1 MITTAIFPNRY
12 VQGDKALDILGD
24 ETSRLGNHALVLLD
38 PFVHEQY
45 GEHIRHILTRSLNF
59 TTTIFNGECS
69 DEEIERICNLA
80 RDNDATV
87 IVGIGGG
94 KVLDTAKA
102 AAHLTNH
109 PVVIV
114 PSIASTDAPCSAL
127 SVIYTASGEFKR
139 YMLLPRNPDAVI
151 VDSHIIAKAPTRMLV
166 AGMGDAFATW
176 FEADHCR
183 RNQSGNMTGRQ
194 GPISAFALAHLCHET
209 LLKYGTMALE
219 ASKARVVT
227 PALEHVIEANTL
239 LSGIG
244 FESGGLAAAHAIHN
258 GLTVLP
264 ETHCALHGEKVAIGI
279 QAMMFLS
286 DQDRETVDM
295 VYDFCQSV
303 GLPITLREIGL
314 KDISDTDLMAV
325 AEAACAEGETI
336 HNEPCEIS
344 MRNVFAALKV
354 ANAEGLRRLAK

>member
-12 VQGDKALDILGD
+12 VQGDKALEVLGE
-24 ETSRLGNHALVLLD
+24 ETARLGKNALVLLD

-45 GEHIRHILTRSLNF
+45 GERIRHILTRSLNF
-59 TTTIFNGECS
+59 STTIFNGECC

-80 RDNDATV
+80 RDNEAKV
-87 IVGIGGG
+87 IVGVGGG
-94 KVLDTAKA
+94 KVLDTSKA
-102 AAHLTNH
+102 AAHLTSH

-127 SVIYTASGEFKR
+127 SVIYTSSGNFDR
-139 YMLLPRNPDAVI
+139 YMLLSRNPDAVI
-151 VDSHIIAKAPTRMLV
+151 VDTDIIAKAPTRMLV

-176 FEADHCR
+176 FEADHCHK
-183 RNQSGNMTGRQ
+183 NQSGNMTGRQ
-194 GPISAFALAHLCHET
+194 GPISAYALAKLCHET
-209 LLKYGTMALE
+209 LLEYGPMALE
-219 ASKARVVT
+219 ACKAGVVT
-227 PALEHVIEANTL
+227 PALEHIVEANTL

-264 ETHCALHGEKVAIGI
+264 DTHGALHGEKVAIGI

-286 DQDRETVDM
+286 DQDQATVDM
-295 VYDFCQSV
+295 VYDFCQAV

-354 ANAEGLRRLAK
+354 ANAEGLRRLSK

>member
-1 MITTAIFPNRY
+1 M
-12 VQGDKALDILGD
+12 ALDVLGE

-38 PFVHEQY
+38 PFVHNQFGEQV
-45 GEHIRHILTRSLNF
+45 RHILSRSLNF
-59 TTTIFNGECS
+59 TTTIFSGECC
-69 DEEIERICNLA
+69 DEEIERVCNLA
-80 RDNDATV
+80 RDNEAKV

-127 SVIYTASGEFKR
+127 SVIYSANGAFKR
-139 YMLLPRNPDAVI
+139 YILLPRNPDAII
-151 VDSHIIAKAPTRMLV
+151 VDTDIITKAPTRMLV

-183 RNQSGNMTGRQ
+183 KNQGSNMTGRQ
-194 GPISAFALAHLCHET
+194 GPISAFALARLCHET
-209 LLKYGTMALE
+209 LLEYGPMALE
-219 ASKARVVT
+219 ACKANVVT
-227 PALEHVIEANTL
+227 PALEHVVEANTL

-264 ETHCALHGEKVAIGI
+264 DTHCALHGEKVAIGV
-279 QAMMFLS
+279 QTMMFLS
-286 DQDRETVDM
+286 DQKQSTVNM

-314 KDISDTDLMAV
+314 KDVSDTDLMAV

-336 HNEPCEIS
+336 HNEPCEIN

-354 ANAEGLRRLAK
+354 ANAEGLRRLSQ

>member
-12 VQGDKALDILGD
+12 VQGDRALDVLGE
-24 ETSRLGNHALVLLD
+24 ETARLGNHALILLD
-38 PFVHEQY
+38 PYVNTQY
-45 GEHIRHILTRSLNF
+45 SDRITGILTGVMNF
-59 TTTIFNGECS
+59 TVTIFNGECC
-69 DEEIERICNLA
+69 DEEIERIRNLISDSGA
-80 RDNDATV
+80 EV

-102 AAHLTNH
+102 SALLTDS

-127 SVIYTASGEFKR
+127 SVIYTSQGEFDR

-151 VDSHIIAKAPTRMLV
+151 VDTDIIAKAPVRMLI

-176 FEADHCR
+176 FEAEHCR
-183 RNQSGNMTGRQ
+183 KNQSGNMTGRQ
-194 GPISAFALAHLCHET
+194 GPMSAFALARLCHET
-209 LLKYGTMALE
+209 LLEYGTMALE
-219 ASKARVVT
+219 ACKSGVVT
-227 PALEHVIEANTL
+227 PALEHIVEANTL

-264 ETHCALHGEKVAIGI
+264 GCHKALHGEKVAIGI
-279 QAMMFLS
+279 QTMMFLS
-286 DQDRETVDM
+286 DQDRETVKT

-303 GLPITLREIGL
+303 GLPITLGEIGL

-336 HNEPCEIS
+336 HNEPCEVNA
-344 MRNVFAALKV
+344 RNVFAALKV
-354 ANAEGLRRLAK
+354 ANAEGMRRLAN